1 MLSPR
6 PSSPAERWGEKSW
19 LVSYDGKFGPT
30 GRPPHV
36 ECVGARVAAGA
47 QLLELVDPSR
57 VEVAIRL
64 GASRYGEVGAGSA
77 VRLRLSDGGPVVW
90 EGTVTRVAPEVD
102 ESDRTFAVYCEVSAE
117 DTSAPV
123 PPGAFV
129 LAEVTGRSYDDVMP
143 VPRTA
148 FVEDSVYVAI
158 PTESAGV
165 AKVELRHPTIYRMLP
180 DVALVKSGLSPGEA
194 VILTNL
200 DQVVEG
206 VRVRTSIAT
215 ANGGAP

>member
-1 MLSPR
+1 M
-6 PSSPAERWGEKSW
+6 W
-19 LVSYDGKFGPT
+19 
-30 GRPPHV
+30 
-36 ECVGARVAAGA
+36 
-47 QLLELVDPSR
+47 
-57 VEVAIRL
+57 IR
-64 GASRYGEVGAGSA
+64 G
-77 VRLRLSDGGPVVW
+77 
-90 EGTVTRVAPEVD
+90 VAPGPAVVSIAAEPID
-102 ESDRTFAVYCEVSAE
+102 QPSDSA
-117 DTSAPV
+117 
-123 PPGAFV
+123 
-129 LAEVTGRSYDDVMP
+129 LDVMP